1 MDGEVTTEPA
11 KPHTTAR
18 SNLTAVLLLV
28 VLGFGLRLLVTRSIW
43 LDEAISIRQAQLPFH
58 EMITQLAGD
67 VHPPLHHAVLWAT
80 VRLLGTGELAV
91 RLPSIVAGTLLIP
104 ALYGAGRDLYDRR
117 VGLVAATFGTVAP
130 IAIWYSQEARMYAMF
145 MLFSLIA
152 VWAQVRVLRRG
163 RPGAWAVYSIAT
175 AAMIWTQYFALLQV
189 IIQQATFAISFWR
202 RRRGRRWWLALGW
215 AASMVVIV
223 ALLVPLRPVFES
235 QLQSYLEHSA
245 GLALPAQAGLGATQ
259 QQDQSRLS
267 VYAFIANVIWGL
279 WGYHAD
285 NTMAQIVAMWPLGML
300 LILVLLGRGYSPMSM
315 LLLSVAAV
323 PALILFGVGMVQRN
337 LFELRYFVGA
347 VPVGLLLMARLASS
361 TENRGPRRLIVALVV
376 VTLVVGLADQQLNGA
391 NPRLYD
397 FRGALALVAARA
409 RPGDVVIYEPEFIG
423 PVVDYYAADL
433 DATPVSA
440 GLSLPQHGQRVF
452 VVGSFLDDP
461 SSAAEI
467 GNALHQL
474 SQHGR
479 RAEEFHRPNVDV
491 WVFQ

>member
-1 MDGEVTTEPA
+1 MDGEVTTDPA

-18 SNLTAVLLLV
+18 SDLTAVLVLV
-28 VLGFGLRLLVTRSIW
+28 MVGFGLRLLVTRSIW
-43 LDEAISIRQAQLPFH
+43 LDEAISIRQAQLPFN
-58 EMITQLAGD
+58 EMISQLAGD

-91 RLPSIVAGTLLIP
+91 RMPSIVAGTLLIP

-130 IAIWYSQEARMYAMF
+130 IAIWYSQEARMYAIF
-145 MLFSLIA
+145 MLFSLVA
-152 VWAQVRVLRRG
+152 VWAQVRVLRAG
-163 RPGAWAVYSIAT
+163 RPLAWAMYSIAT

-189 IIQQATFAISFWR
+189 AVQQATFVISFWQ
-202 RRRGRRWWLALGW
+202 RRGNRWRLGLGW

-223 ALLVPLRPVFES
+223 LLLVPLRPVFLS
-235 QLQSYLEHSA
+235 QLHSYLDHSA
-245 GLALPAQAGLGATQ
+245 GLALPAQAGLGAQ
-259 QQDQSRLS
+259 QQQQSQLS
-267 VYAFIANVIWGL
+267 VYAFIANLIWGL

-285 NTMAQIVAMWPLGML
+285 TTMAQIVAMWPLGML
-300 LILVLLGRGYSPMSM
+300 LLLVLLGRGYSAMSM

-323 PALILFGVGMVQRN
+323 PALALFGVGLVQRN

-361 TENRGPRRLIVALVV
+361 TDNRGPRRLIVALVV

-409 RPGDVVIYEPEFIG
+409 RPGDVVVYEPEFIG

-440 GLSLPQHGQRVF
+440 GLSLPQHGHRVF
-452 VVGSFLDDP
+452 VVGSFLDEPD
-461 SSAAEI
+461 SATQI
-467 GNALHQL
+467 GTALHQL
-474 SQHGR
+474 SEHGR
-479 RAEEFHRPNVDV
+479 PAGEFHRPNVEV
-491 WVFQ
+491 WEFQ

>member
-1 MDGEVTTEPA
+1 MDGEVSTVPA
-11 KPHTTAR
+11 KPRTTAR
-18 SNLTAVLLLV
+18 SDLTAVLVLV
-28 VLGFGLRLLVTRSIW
+28 VIGFGLRLLVTRSIW
-43 LDEAISIRQAQLPFH
+43 LDEAISIEQAQLPFN
-58 EMITQLAGD
+58 EMIARLAQD
-67 VHPPLHHAVLWAT
+67 VHPPLHHAALWAT

-91 RLPSIVAGTLLIP
+91 RMPSIVAGTLLIP
-104 ALYGAGRDLYDRR
+104 ALYGAGRDLYNRR

-152 VWAQVRVLRRG
+152 VWAQVRVLRAGR

-175 AAMIWTQYFALLQV
+175 AAMIWTQYFAILQV
-189 IIQQATFAISFWR
+189 AVQQAAFVISFWQ
-202 RRRGRRWWLALGW
+202 RRGNRWRLGLGW

-223 ALLVPLRPVFES
+223 LLLVPLRPVFES
-235 QLQSYLEHSA
+235 QLQSYIDHSA
-245 GLALPAQAGLGATQ
+245 GLNLPAQAGLGATQ
-259 QQDQSRLS
+259 HQSQLS

-285 NTMAQIVAMWPLGML
+285 TTMAQIVAMWPLGML
-300 LILVLLGRGYSPMSM
+300 LLLVLLGRGYSAMSM

-323 PALILFGVGMVQRN
+323 PALALFGVGLVQRN

-376 VTLVVGLADQQLNGA
+376 VTLAVGLADQQLNGA

-409 RPGDVVIYEPEFIG
+409 RPGDVVVYEPEFIG

-433 DATPVSA
+433 DATPLSA
-440 GLSLPQHGQRVF
+440 GLSLPQYGHRVF
-452 VVGSFLDDP
+452 VVGSFLDEP
-461 SSAAEI
+461 NSAAEI

-474 SQHGR
+474 SEHGR
-479 RAEEFHRPNVDV
+479 PAGEFRRPNVEV
-491 WVFQ
+491 WEFQ

>member
-1 MDGEVTTEPA
+1 MDREVTIEPA
-11 KPHTTAR
+11 KPQRTAR
-18 SNLTAVLLLV
+18 SDLTAVLVLAV
-28 VLGFGLRLLVTRSIW
+28 VGFGLRLMVTRSIW
-43 LDEAISIRQAQLPFH
+43 LDEAISITQAQLPFK
-58 EMITQLAGD
+58 EMLASLRGD
-67 VHPPLHHAVLWAT
+67 VHPPLHHAVLWLT

-91 RLPSIVAGTLLIP
+91 RMPSVIAGTLLIP

-117 VGLVAATFGTVAP
+117 VGLAAATLGTVAP
-130 IAIWYSQEARMYAMF
+130 VAIWYSQEARMYSMF

-152 VWAQVRVLRRG
+152 VWAQVRVLRAGR

-175 AAMIWTQYFALLQV
+175 AAMIWTQYFAILQV
-189 IIQQATFAISFWR
+189 AVQQAAFVISFWQ
-202 RRRGRRWWLALGW
+202 RRGNRWRLGLGW

-223 ALLVPLRPVFES
+223 LLLVPLRPVFES
-235 QLQSYLEHSA
+235 QLQSYIDHSA
-245 GLALPAQAGLGATQ
+245 GLNLPAQAGLGATQ
-259 QQDQSRLS
+259 HQSQLS

-285 NTMAQIVAMWPLGML
+285 TTMAQIVAMWPLGML
-300 LILVLLGRGYSPMSM
+300 LLLVLLGRGYSAMSM

-323 PALILFGVGMVQRN
+323 PALALFGVGLAQRN

-376 VTLVVGLADQQLNGA
+376 VTLAVGLADQQLNGA

-409 RPGDVVIYEPEFIG
+409 RPGDVVVYEPEFIG

-433 DATPVSA
+433 DATPLSA
-440 GLSLPQHGQRVF
+440 GLSLPQYGHRVF
-452 VVGSFLDDP
+452 VVGSFLDEP
-461 SSAAEI
+461 NSAAEI

-474 SQHGR
+474 SEHGR
-479 RAEEFHRPNVDV
+479 PAGEFRRPNVEV
-491 WVFQ
+491 WEFQ